1 MTAKNNKKS
10 PKNNVFSAVISS
22 VLGKHSIILALL
34 FAALV
39 IYFVA
44 TFISL
49 QSKVDAA
56 QNNVSMLNQAKDD
69 WEEKNTELKE
79 VLENG
84 DEDAYFEKI
93 ARENDYAMPDER
105 VYIDS

>member
-1 MTAKNNKKS
+1 MNTKS
-10 PKNNVFSAVISS
+10 KKNNVFKTVLMS
-22 VLGKHSIILALL
+22 VLGKHSIILVLL
-34 FAALV
+34 FTALV

-56 QNNVSMLNQAKDD
+56 QNNIAVLNQTKDD
-69 WEEKNTELKE
+69 LEEMNTEIKE

-84 DEDAYFEKI
+84 DEAAYIEKI
-93 ARENDYAMPDER
+93 AREQYDYAMPDER

>member
-1 MTAKNNKKS
+1 MNANNTKAKKK
-10 PKNNVFSAVISS
+10 NIFSAVLMSL
-22 VLGKHSIILALL
+22 LGKHSIILALL

-56 QNNVSMLNQAKDD
+56 QNNVAVLNQTKQD
-69 WEEKNTELKE
+69 WEEKNTEIKE

-84 DEDAYFEKI
+84 DEAAYIEKI
-93 ARENDYAMPDER
+93 AREQYDYAMSDER

>member
-1 MTAKNNKKS
+1 MSTNNTKAKKK
-10 PKNNVFSAVISS
+10 NVFSAVLSS

-56 QNNVSMLNQAKDD
+56 QSNVTMLNQTKED

-84 DEDAYFEKI
+84 DEAAYIEKI
-93 ARENDYAMPDER
+93 AREQYDYAMPDER

>member
-1 MTAKNNKKS
+1 MKKKS
-10 PKNNVFSAVISS
+10 NVASAVVLA
-22 VLGKHSIILALL
+22 VLGKHSIILVLL

-44 TFISL
+44 TLISL

-56 QNNVSMLNQAKDD
+56 QDNVASLSETKQD
-69 WEEKNTELKE
+69 WEDENNNLKE

-84 DEDAYFEKI
+84 DEAAYFEKI
-93 ARENDYAMPDER
+93 AREHDYAMSDER

>member
-1 MTAKNNKKS
+1 MNKKR
-10 PKNNVFSAVISS
+10 NVFSAAFSA
-22 VLGKHSIILALL
+22 VLGKYSIILMLL

-56 QNNVSMLNQAKDD
+56 QENVAVLNQTKED
-69 WEEKNTELKE
+69 WEEMNTELKE

-84 DEDAYFEKI
+84 DEAAYIEKI
-93 ARENDYAMPDER
+93 AREQYDYAMPDER

>member
-1 MTAKNNKKS
+1 MNAKNAKNK
-10 PKNNVFSAVISS
+10 KNNVFKAVFLA

-56 QNNVSMLNQAKDD
+56 QDNIAVLNQTKDD
-69 WEEKNTELKE
+69 LNEENTELKE

-84 DEDAYFEKI
+84 DEAAYIEKI
-93 ARENDYAMPDER
+93 AREQYDYALPDER